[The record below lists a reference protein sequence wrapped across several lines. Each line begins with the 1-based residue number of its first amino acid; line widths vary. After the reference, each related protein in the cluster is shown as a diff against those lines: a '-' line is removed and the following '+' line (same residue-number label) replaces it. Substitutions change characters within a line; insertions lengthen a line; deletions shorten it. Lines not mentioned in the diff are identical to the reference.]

1 MTATIIGR
9 SSSHFTRVA
18 RVFAYELGVSHEFEP
33 VLDLLSLDAA
43 HYAGNPSLKLPILRD
58 QDATWF
64 GTLNICRELSR
75 RASAKLR
82 VAWPESLQQRM
93 AANAQELVLQGM
105 ASEVALVM
113 ATLAAPDRVDSYQ
126 EKSRKGLLGCLAWL
140 EQYLPEVLATLP
152 EERDLSY
159 LEVTAF
165 CFVTH
170 LEWRRVVD
178 TAPYRSLTAFA
189 QQFGIRPSA
198 LSTPYAFDQA

>member
-9 SSSHFTRVA
+9 SSSHFTRVT
-18 RVFAYELGVSHEFEP
+18 RVFAHELGVSYGFEP

-58 QDATWF
+58 QAATWF
-64 GTLNICRELSR
+64 GALNICRELAR
-75 RASAKLR
+75 RASAAHR
-82 VAWPESLQQRM
+82 IVWPESLQQRM

-105 ASEVALVM
+105 ASEVTLVM
-113 ATLAAPDRVDSYQ
+113 ETLAAPERVDSYH

-140 EQYLPEVLATLP
+140 EQHLPEVLATLP
-152 EERDLSY
+152 EAQNPSY

-170 LEWRRVVD
+170 LEWRGLVD
-178 TAPYRSLTAFA
+178 TAQYRSLTAFA
-189 QQFGIRPSA
+189 QHFAARPSA
-198 LSTPYAFDQA
+198 LATPYAFDRA